1 MKSIIFNLP
10 KPGKDED
17 ADPLAESLGSH
28 AWLIG
33 VFDGLGGAGSNRYTD
48 RTGKSHTGAYLAS
61 RWTREA
67 VREYFTNTPQL
78 DQEDDLSIAIQGQVR
93 QHIQKVAQG
102 YEQVPSKLRGRLIRR
117 FPTTL
122 AVLYSKE
129 RSNKWSYSPHQK
141 WELKNPWYEYTAL
154 WAGDSRCYALDE
166 NGLRQLTTDDLTT
179 GNDALENLLHDS
191 PLSNYV
197 YAEDDFKVHVCS
209 GSQSKPCAFLV
220 ATDGCF
226 GYLPTPMHFEWL
238 LLNSLQKAKDA
249 QDWQEQIMRR
259 VQAVTGDD
267 ASFALILWS
276 DFQQFRDTVQKRTM
290 QLEEEYIRPLDSPT
304 ANAHVRQELWG
315 EYKLNYEH
323 DLKVRG

>member
-1 MKSIIFNLP
+1 MARKSHDVKSIIFNLP

-17 ADPLAESLGSH
+17 ADPLDESLGSH

-48 RTGKSHTGAYLAS
+48 RTGKSYTGAYLAS

-67 VREYFTNTPQL
+67 VREYFTHTPQL

-93 QHIQKVAQG
+93 QHIQKGAQG

-122 AVLYSKE
+122 AVLHSKE
-129 RSNKWSYSPHQK
+129 RSHKSSYSHQK
-141 WELKNPWYEYTAL
+141 WELENPWYEYTAL

-197 YAEDDFKVHVCS
+197 YAEDDFMVHVCS
-209 GSQSKPCAFLV
+209 GSQSKLCAFLV
-220 ATDGCF
+220 ANR
-226 GYLPTPMHFEWL
+226 WL
-238 LLNSLQKAKDA
+238 FWLSANPH
-249 QDWQEQIMRR
+249 
-259 VQAVTGDD
+259 
-267 ASFALILWS
+267 AL
-276 DFQQFRDTVQKRTM
+276 
-290 QLEEEYIRPLDSPT
+290 
-304 ANAHVRQELWG
+304 
-315 EYKLNYEH
+315 
-323 DLKVRG
+323 